1 MKIVSHRGKINKIK
15 NEENNLDCIN
25 NFLKSEVSM
34 IEIDIQLT
42 KDNEIIL
49 YHNDYLEDTK
59 YLLSELN
66 SDYLIKNYNMILLK
80 DVLDMIKGKKEIYLD
95 IKNNNLKEYQ
105 YKFFVNELLKLLD
118 SYILKYKCERSS
130 IYICSFYPE
139 YINYILSIPFEYK
152 KGIIVYD
159 ENLSYFNDKYNSI
172 KDIIDFV
179 SIDYEIL
186 DSINFVLG
194 LLIFCYTVNEIKIF
208 NELKKKKNLEGIITD
223 YPEMFINEQ

>member
-1 MKIVSHRGKINKIK
+1 
-15 NEENNLDCIN
+15 
-25 NFLKSEVSM
+25 M

-80 DVLDMIKGKKEIYLD
+80 DVLNMIKGKKEIYLD
-95 IKNNNLKEYQ
+95 IKNDKLKKYQ
-105 YKFFVNELLKLLD
+105 YSFFFDELLKLLD

-159 ENLSYFNDKYNSI
+159 ENLSYFNDKYHSI

-194 LLIFCYTVNEIKIF
+194 LLIFCYTVNDINIF